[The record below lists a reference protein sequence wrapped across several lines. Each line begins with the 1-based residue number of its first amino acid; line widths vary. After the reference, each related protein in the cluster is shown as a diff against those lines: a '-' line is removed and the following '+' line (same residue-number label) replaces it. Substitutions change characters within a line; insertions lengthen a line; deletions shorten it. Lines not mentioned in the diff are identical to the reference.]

1 MAPAAKK
8 KTPSQTVQ
16 RTRNVILG
24 FLGLLVAG
32 FVLGTFYFG
41 SGLSQNS
48 IPQAGSDFEVIEGVN
63 IDTPARTLSVEEYF
77 SYACIHC
84 KNFDPELEE
93 WVATLDEDV
102 VFRRV
107 PAAFSRAWSVLAQ
120 GYYALE
126 KTDALAG
133 NHQQI
138 FKAIHNGRRVFNTGQ
153 DIADYLDSDEL
164 SADDFMR
171 AFNSRDVSRKL
182 ARAASNTQRY
192 NIRAVPTL
200 VVAGKYQVGLENGA
214 ARALQ
219 VTDYLLDQERKLKQ
233 SQTP

>member
-24 FLGLLVAG
+24 FLGILVAG
-32 FVLGTFYFG
+32 FVMGTFYFG

-84 KNFDPELEE
+84 KNFDPKLEDWTE
-93 WVATLDEDV
+93 TLADDV
-102 VFRRV
+102 RFQRK
-107 PAAFSRAWSVLAQ
+107 PTAFSRAWSVLAQ

-126 KTDALAG
+126 KADALEG
-133 NHQQI
+133 NHEQL
-138 FKAIHNGRRVFNTGQ
+138 FKAIHNGRRSFSSGQ
-153 DIADYLDSDEL
+153 DIADYLDSETL
-164 SADDFMR
+164 PAAEFMR
-171 AFNSRDVSRKL
+171 AFDSRDVSRRL
-182 ARAASNTQRY
+182 ARAATDTQ
-192 NIRAVPTL
+192 NNSIRAVPTL
-200 VVAGKYQVGLENGA
+200 VVAGKYRVDINNGA
-214 ARALQ
+214 DRALE
-219 VTDYLLDQERKLKQ
+219 VVDYLLEKERALIQ
-233 SQTP
+233 GAM

>member
-48 IPQAGSDFEVIEGVN
+48 IPQAGSYFEVIEGVN

-84 KNFDPELEE
+84 KNFDQKLEDWTE
-93 WVATLDEDV
+93 TLADDV
-102 VFRRV
+102 RFQRK
-107 PAAFSRAWSVLAQ
+107 PTAFSRAWSVLAQ

-126 KTDALAG
+126 KADALEC
-133 NHQQI
+133 NHEQL
-138 FKAIHNGRRVFNTGQ
+138 FKAIHNGRRSFSSGQ
-153 DIADYLDSDEL
+153 DIADYLDSETL
-164 SADDFMR
+164 HAAEFMR
-171 AFNSRDVSRKL
+171 AFDSRDVSRRL
-182 ARAASNTQRY
+182 ARAATDTQ
-192 NIRAVPTL
+192 NNSIRAVPTL
-200 VVAGKYQVGLENGA
+200 VVAGKYRVDINNGDD
-214 ARALQ
+214 RALE
-219 VTDYLLDQERKLKQ
+219 VVDYLLEKERALIQ
-233 SQTP
+233 GEM